1 MKIVFNANGFGDLLV
16 CFKAL
21 YAIKELYKDDE
32 LVLYQKGFYDL
43 NFLENV
49 GFIDRVVN
57 SAEDFFEKLEQ
68 EKPDIFISMTRNSH
82 FFKALK
88 KLDIKKIIVFPHFKS
103 VFSFKLTAPLF
114 FRHKKH
120 MSEIALK
127 LVRAIDKKHYDKNI
141 QKIDFTKVKD
151 FLPQNSKLFF
161 KILPNY
167 EKVIGVNA
175 FSNHSEFVGMNFFTK
190 DWIRLAL
197 ELSKSYPNFLFILLN
212 FKDNSI
218 QFNIPQNSNL
228 KVFINSDEIA
238 SLVSITK
245 KLDYLITIDTG
256 NLHLA
261 DILQIPTLALIR
273 KLAAYRF

>member
-1 MKIVFNANGFGDLLV
+1 
-16 CFKAL
+16 
-21 YAIKELYKDDE
+21 
-32 LVLYQKGFYDL
+32 
-43 NFLENV
+43 
-49 GFIDRVVN
+49 
-57 SAEDFFEKLEQ
+57 
-68 EKPDIFISMTRNSH
+68 
-82 FFKALK
+82 
-88 KLDIKKIIVFPHFKS
+88 
-103 VFSFKLTAPLF
+103 
-114 FRHKKH
+114 

-151 FLPQNSKLFF
+151 FLPQNSKLSDEFF

-190 DWIRLAL
+190 DWIKLAL

-218 QFNIPQNSNL
+218 QFNILQNSNL
-228 KVFINSDEIA
+228 KVFINDESIA

-261 DILQIPTLALIR
+261 DILQIPTLALMK
-273 KLAAYRF
+273 KLSAYRFRGGLPFFV